1 MTDTDQKRRRPTAM
15 AAAMRE
21 VTHLCA
27 LADCTAEEYLQAINV
42 VAARGGVQY
51 RHKSQEPDVPPD
63 Y

>member
-27 LADCTAEEYLQAINV
+27 LADCTDEEHLQAING
-42 VAARGGVQY
+42 VAARWGVKF
-51 RHKSQEPDVPPD
+51 RHKRTEP
-63 Y
+63 